1 MVFLRAENL
10 RASDAGAWARPRDN
24 RERPGLQ
31 TMHKGIEIDPA
42 LAGLIR
48 HMRAIDDYRQVFD
61 RLQASWDTLTLLGQL
76 SGGATEM
83 SGTRSAFEKL
93 TASLVAHL
101 AAETRDKAMTDLR
114 TKAQNAI
121 DVLVRNLFE
130 RTADIGFLAADT
142 DIRELLEQPE
152 SSDEARAAMQ
162 ARFRDYVAKY
172 SVYSDIILID
182 RQGDIR
188 ARLAP
193 HPATSARH
201 AVIDEALSSTGAY
214 VEHYGAIDFVS
225 EQDALVYAWRV
236 EDAARR
242 PLGVLVLVF
251 RLADEMEGIYRKLL
265 PENDW
270 TVLGCV
276 TPEGHVV
283 AGSCPIQLPAGLRIA
298 PSALTGRNPVLR
310 LGGRQYLA
318 MACQPSS
325 YQGYMGPGW
334 IGLGLVPLE
343 AAFDQGDGELGAD
356 ISEELLASAT
366 RNSRLFSAELRT
378 VSRQAAMIQSD
389 LNRSVWNGSIR
400 QAGSTEANAAFSK
413 ILLWE
418 ISNAGRKTQ
427 AVCDASIGDLQRT
440 VVAAIMEKCRSC
452 AAFAIDVMDRNLY
465 ERANDCRWWALNATF
480 ARVLAAPSAEGARTC
495 ADILATINAL
505 YTVYSNLILFDANG
519 RVVAV
524 SQPSE
529 AHLVGQVLEAEW
541 VQRTLTLRSG
551 QHYGVSSFEPSD
563 LYGDAST
570 LIYTAAVQGEGIGRA
585 IGGIAI
591 VFDSTPQFSAILKD
605 ALPADEAGQALPGA
619 FALFVGKDGRVLSS
633 SDERFPV
640 GSQSPFAVNPDL
652 LQRDGDVAWIRS
664 FDGKYGAV
672 GAAFSKGYREYK
684 TSDGHESD
692 VTAICAVPLG
702 NVMEGTVSRPAA
714 SAGGTGT
721 LSSRR
726 VPDGVS
732 AFEVATFHIGGHWL
746 GVKARDVI
754 EAVDVEG
761 LKPSARKASD
771 GLLAGYK
778 LHQGQP
784 VPVLRLDRLLGVP
797 DAQSEQAQIVIV
809 QTGTRQFGVI
819 VDSLGPIPEIAAAEL
834 QPLRDVTHKAEVPAL
849 GVVATRDASGA
860 PGGMLVLLDV
870 DRLDASV
877 TGESGHELVRAAE

>member
-1 MVFLRAENL
+1 
-10 RASDAGAWARPRDN
+10 
-24 RERPGLQ
+24 
-31 TMHKGIEIDPA
+31 MHKGIEIDPA
-42 LAGLIR
+42 LAALIR
-48 HMRAIDDYRQVFD
+48 HMRTIDDYRQIFD

-93 TASLVAHL
+93 TASLLAHL

-142 DIRELLEQPE
+142 DIRELLEQTE
-152 SSDEARAAMQ
+152 SGEEARAAMQ

-182 RQGDIR
+182 REGDIR
-188 ARLAP
+188 ARLAS
-193 HPATSARH
+193 HPATTARH
-201 AVIDEALSSTGAY
+201 AIVDEALSSSGAY
-214 VEHYGAIDFVS
+214 VEHYGRIDFVGDT
-225 EQDALVYAWRV
+225 EALVYAWRV

-270 TVLGCV
+270 TVLGCI
-276 TPEGHVV
+276 TPDGHVV
-283 AGSCPIQLPAGLRIA
+283 AGSCPIQLPVGLKISPA
-298 PSALTGRNPVLR
+298 ALSGRDPVLR

-318 MACQPSS
+318 MACRPSG

-343 AAFDQGDGELGAD
+343 GAFDQGEGELGAE
-356 ISEELLASAT
+356 IGEELLASVT
-366 RNSRLFSAELRT
+366 SRSDLFSAELRS

-418 ISNAGRKTQ
+418 ISSAGRKTQ
-427 AVCDASIGDLQRT
+427 SVCDASIGDLQRT

-480 ARVLAAPSAEGARTC
+480 ARVLAAPSAEGAKLC

-541 VQRTLTLRSG
+541 VQRTLSLRSG
-551 QHYGVSSFEPSD
+551 QHYAVSAFEPSD
-563 LYGDAST
+563 LYGGAST
-570 LIYTAAVQGEGIGRA
+570 LIYTAAVQGEGTGRA

-591 VFDSTPQFSAILKD
+591 VFDSTPQFAAILKD
-605 ALPADEAGQALPGA
+605 ALPADEAGVAMPGA
-619 FALFVGKDGRVLSS
+619 FALLIGKDGRIVSS
-633 SDERFPV
+633 SDARFPV
-640 GSQSPFAVNPDL
+640 GGQSPFAVNPETL
-652 LQRDGDVAWIRS
+652 ARDGDVAWIRS

-684 TSDGHESD
+684 TSDGHEPD

-702 NVMEGTVSRPAA
+702 DVIEGAVAKPSAA
-714 SAGGTGT
+714 GSGTGT
-721 LSSRR
+721 LSSWR

-754 EAVDVEG
+754 EAVDVDG
-761 LKPSARKASD
+761 LKPSARKAVD

-784 VPVLRLDRLLGVP
+784 VPVLRLDRLLGVTSAP
-797 DAQSEQAQIVIV
+797 GEQPQIVIV
-809 QTGTRQFGVI
+809 QSGGRQFGLI
-819 VDSLGPIPEIAAAEL
+819 VDTLGPIPAIAASEL
-834 QPLRDVTHKAEVPAL
+834 QPLRDVTHKADVPAL

-870 DRLDASV
+870 DRLGASMS
-877 TGESGHELVRAAE
+877 GEAAQETLIRAAE